1 MRKSAGPQIQ
11 DGGEDTDHDEI
22 IGLARNIENMARSLQ
37 KVEASYGG
45 IVEDQ
50 VDLICRYRPDGRLT
64 FVNGSDA
71 RAFGRKRSE
80 LVGELIPFMDAGQ
93 ISENDTSQK
102 EQNLTTADGQISC
115 MLWA

>member
-1 MRKSAGPQIQ
+1 
-11 DGGEDTDHDEI
+11 
-22 IGLARNIENMARSLQ
+22 MARSLQ